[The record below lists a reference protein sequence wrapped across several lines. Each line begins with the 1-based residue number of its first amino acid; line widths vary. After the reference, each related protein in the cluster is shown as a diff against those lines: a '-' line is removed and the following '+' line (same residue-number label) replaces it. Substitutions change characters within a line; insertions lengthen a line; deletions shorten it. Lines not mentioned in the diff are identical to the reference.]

1 MERTYEH
8 ELDFIWGTDYEFG
21 IDGWRPDIPGFNV
34 VDARGMVH
42 DFLEHATD
50 DGGSTEEEFR
60 ALGAVLYGRVFT
72 GEIGRMDYS
81 AERVL
86 AGDIISSC
94 RGHEDVV
101 EMEDYI
107 YRPVLDTHPD
117 TADEL
122 DGDEEEFLAGIAKWL
137 RADMEGEGVH
147 LTDDDIENLLNWM
160 RHGYH
165 AAEAKYRSRNA
176 LGTLFHSMTREI
188 ENNHEYGEFGETLT
202 LAIDFDTLDF
212 EITRTT
218 DYEDY

>member
-1 MERTYEH
+1 MEH
-8 ELDFIWGTDYEFG
+8 ELDFTWATDSEYG
-21 IDGWRPDIPGFNV
+21 IDGWMPDIPGFNA

-86 AGDIISSC
+86 ANDIISSC
-94 RGHEDVV
+94 RNHDVV
-101 EMEDYI
+101 EMVDDI
-107 YRPVLDTHPD
+107 YRPVLELHPD
-117 TADEL
+117 TADKL
-122 DGDEEEFLAGIAKWL
+122 DEDEEEFLAGIAKWL
-137 RADMEGEGVH
+137 RRDMEGEGVH
-147 LTDDDIENLLNWM
+147 FTDDDIENVLNWM
-160 RHGYH
+160 RDGYH

-188 ENNHEYGEFGETLT
+188 ENDHMRGEFGDTLT
-202 LAIDFDTLDF
+202 LAIDFETLDF

-218 DYEDY
+218 IYEDY